1 MNSPFSPVSSNSW
14 SCRNLSNSCWLLLVT
29 DPASHTTIITQATL
43 PQTIG
48 PPLHV
53 IPQRMFRSRVPS
65 PVQHMPMATSSLH
78 DWPLHLTISGVLITV
93 DNVRKFAPKMF
104 LHLNEAYLPCDIE
117 YCLQGAS
124 LRSPSGMIVDN
135 PSQSDLAANADPQN
149 FISMDRV
156 SPNGFPAPGN
166 LINAPYYVAIQ
177 AGPDGSFFDMTFFFV
192 FAYNGAQTVR
202 VNLADLT
209 FNASTVSVGEHQG
222 DIECCTVRVDRGFT
236 RVLMVRT
243 EAHGDGTFHSPD
255 SLSFDDTRPVIHC
268 AMSSHATYNAKGMK
282 PNDWISRESLTSA
295 LTFVDIVTQSGL
307 EWNPGMSLN
316 LDSIRFVGLDTL
328 GQPIGSESWVKFA
341 GRIGSETQNELSQMN
356 GIGEDLSIGEQGN
369 ATAIIVVARP
379 ILHDMFPEKL
389 IGNGPTGLATKAA
402 VCTYVPSPYPKS
414 PGTKNLKSNGATPS
428 VIRYRGALYS
438 ESLLFAYLM
447 DPTGDRIMVACSED
461 DGQSWI
467 DYGYT
472 GYDTSFTPQA
482 VAFGDVCVAIYFRSP
497 NSDDIMV
504 CQRNDAS
511 GQSQGLCRLPLH
523 CDQQPRAAYDKN
535 MVILLGRSS
544 LTHRCMTYA
553 AGGYIEHG
561 PLPLT
566 NVGTDVGVVIF
577 EECYHVFGTCQDG
590 TIQWITSPDA
600 NSWET
605 QSIAVTYEKSLTPA
619 LAMSTVAPIVLNGD
633 LLIFYRTNGTNL
645 LGLQFV
651 PSSKTWLVI
660 YDAINDFPADSVPV
674 PVPDN
679 DGGILVFF
687 WEAHTN
693 TMVNIRVPR
702 P

>member
-1 MNSPFSPVSSNSW
+1 ME
-14 SCRNLSNSCWLLLVT
+14 NL
-29 DPASHTTIITQATL
+29 
-43 PQTIG
+43 
-48 PPLHV
+48 
-53 IPQRMFRSRVPS
+53 
-65 PVQHMPMATSSLH
+65 SLH
-78 DWPLHLTISGVLITV
+78 DWPRNLTIAGVLITV
-93 DNVRKFAPKMF
+93 DNVRKFAPKIY

-117 YCLQGAS
+117 FCLQGAS
-124 LRSPSGMIVDN
+124 LRSPSGLIVDN
-135 PSQSDLAANADPQN
+135 PSQSDLAANANSQN

-156 SPNGFPAPGN
+156 SPIGFPALGS

-243 EAHGDGTFHSPD
+243 EAHGDGTFHGPD
-255 SLSFDDTRPVIHC
+255 SLSFDDTRPIIHC
-268 AMSSHATYNAKGMK
+268 ALSSHATYNAKGMNE
-282 PNDWISRESLTSA
+282 NDWISLESLSKA
-295 LTFVDIVTQSGL
+295 LTFVDIVTQLGF
-307 EWNPGMSLN
+307 EWNPGMSVN

-341 GRIGSETQNELSQMN
+341 GRIGSVTQNELSHMN
-356 GIGEDLSIGEQGN
+356 GIGEDLSPGEQGC
-369 ATAIIVVARP
+369 ATAIIAVARP
-379 ILHDMFPEKL
+379 ILHHMVPEKL

-447 DPTGDRIMVACSED
+447 DPTGDGIMEAYSAD
-461 DGQSWI
+461 DGQSWLG
-467 DYGYT
+467 YGYS

-482 VAFGDVCVAIYFRSP
+482 VDLGDRVAIYFRSS

-504 CQRNDAS
+504 CQRNDAT
-511 GQSQGLCRLPLH
+511 GQSQYLTQLPLH
-523 CDQQPRAAYDKN
+523 CDQQPRAAFDTKIGG
-535 MVILLGRSS
+535 ILLGRSS
-544 LTHRCMTYA
+544 LTHWCMTYA
-553 AGGYIEHG
+553 AGGYIEHS
-561 PLPLT
+561 PLPLK

-577 EECYHVFGTCQDG
+577 EDRYHVFGTCQDG

-600 NSWET
+600 NSWDSH
-605 QSIAVTYEKSLTPA
+605 SIVVQGQNNPPLS
-619 LAMSTVAPIVLNGD
+619 MSTVAPIALNGD
-633 LLIFYRTNGTNL
+633 LFIFYRTNDTNL
-645 LGLQFV
+645 QGLQFDS
-651 PSSKTWLVI
+651 SSKTWVVI
-660 YDAINDFPADSVPV
+660 YAAANDFPADSVPV
-674 PVPDN
+674 PVADTE
-679 DGGILVFF
+679 GGILVFF
-687 WEAHTN
+687 WEAQTN